1 MEILSQDLDIE
12 AFFSKVTTA
21 KERLLLLDYDGTLA
35 PFRVERDQAFPY
47 TGVSELLS
55 EICHN
60 QLSRVVIIS
69 GRAIQ
74 DLVPLLHI
82 NPLPEIWG
90 SHGWEH
96 LADNGDYVM
105 ASPDEHTRQ
114 ALSQAKKHINLLE
127 LTKYC
132 EQKPVSLALHWRG
145 LSPDIAN
152 SIKVQV
158 INYWQKLEKS
168 SNLKVHD
175 FDGGIEIR
183 VEGKNKGTAVNSI
196 IEGLGEDVLIAY
208 LGDDNTD
215 EDAFKVLSRRGL
227 TVLVRKQLR
236 PTHADVWI
244 KPPEELINF
253 LSRWKQSSLGLM

>member
-1 MEILSQDLDIE
+1 MEILSKGLDIE
-12 AFFSKVTTA
+12 AFFRKVTTA
-21 KERLLLLDYDGTLA
+21 RRRLLLLDYDGTLA

-47 TGVSELLS
+47 TGVPELLG
-55 EICHN
+55 EICRN

-69 GRAIQ
+69 GRAVQ

-82 NPLPEIWG
+82 DPLPEIWG

-96 LADNGDYVM
+96 LADGNYVI
-105 ASPDEHTRQ
+105 ASLDEHTRQ
-114 ALSQAKKHINLLE
+114 ALSQAKEHIKSLK

-145 LSPDIAN
+145 LSSDIAD
-152 SIKVQV
+152 SIQAQV
-158 INYWQKLEKS
+158 LNYWQDLEKS

-183 VEGKNKGTAVNSI
+183 VNGKDKGTAVNSI
-196 IEGLGEDVLIAY
+196 IKDLEENVPIAY
-208 LGDDNTD
+208 LGDDYTD
-215 EDAFKVLSRRGL
+215 EDAFKVLSQRGL
-227 TVLVRKQLR
+227 NVLVREQLR
-236 PTHADVWI
+236 LTHADMWI

-253 LSRWKQSSLGLM
+253 LYKWQQSCLGST